1 MKKTTFK
8 QKIGLFFFAIGVTLL
23 LLEVG
28 LRFGGWLFLS
38 LQENTNR
45 KSIET
50 GREYRIICLGE
61 STTALGGVN
70 SYPSQLEKILNSRQS
85 QIKFKVINK
94 GVPATTTDQIVA
106 RLENYFNDYRPHM
119 VVAMMGINDPQDPTQ
134 RNWRETLSRYSKA
147 FKLFDMIVQHL
158 AAKKSDKSADFLRK
172 QIAKLEKSVKP
183 NSNSRIKIELVKA
196 NLYRSANH
204 PREEKE
210 SIMKV
215 LELDSQN
222 ASAWFL
228 LGIHYQRQAE
238 HQKALESFQK
248 SYIFNPNPD
257 KISALEHIAQCFKL
271 LNDDNSAEKIY
282 RDILTYL
289 PLYPEANGALGGI
302 LLERK
307 DYVEAIKYLSKQRD
321 IDPKFK
327 DLYVQLAYCYRRIGQ
342 NEMADKIF
350 TEGTKIIADDPQIYY
365 EWGYAL
371 MEDKKYPQAQIA
383 FEEAI
388 RLNREDLHS
397 VNDRMYEQLLKCYE
411 AQEKVD
417 KVAEIRKIIQERSE
431 YYNPQTQKNYLKLVK
446 SARQRRIPL
455 VAVQYPHRPIAPL
468 VGMLSSE
475 IGIVFVDNQKTFA
488 DALTKNRY
496 DDLFSD
502 RFAGDFGHCTPSG
515 NALLANN
522 VANQILEVVLK
533 IK

>member
-1 MKKTTFK
+1 MTKTTFK

-28 LRFGGWLFLS
+28 LRFGGWLFLT
-38 LQENTNR
+38 LQENANL
-45 KSIET
+45 KSIEP

-61 STTALGGVN
+61 STTALGGAN
-70 SYPSQLEKILNSRQS
+70 SYPSQLERILNSRQN

-106 RLENYFNDYRPHM
+106 RLENYFNDYHPQM
-119 VVAMMGINDPQDPTQ
+119 IVAMMGINDPQDPAQ
-134 RNWRETLSRYSKA
+134 RNWRESFSRYSKA
-147 FKLFDMIVQHL
+147 FKLFDMIVRHL
-158 AAKKSDKSADFLRK
+158 TAKKSNQSDDFLRK
-172 QIAKLEKSVKP
+172 QIAKLEKRVE
-183 NSNSRIKIELVKA
+183 SNLASRIKIELMKA

-204 PREEKE
+204 PQEEKD

-215 LELDSQN
+215 LKMDSQN

-228 LGIHYQRQAE
+228 LGIYYQRQAE

-248 SYIFNPNPD
+248 SYVFNSTPE
-257 KISALEHIAQCFKL
+257 KIRALEHIAQCFKL

-289 PLYPEANGALGGI
+289 PMYPEANGALGGI
-302 LLERK
+302 LLEK
-307 DYVEAIKYLSKQRD
+307 KNYVEAIKYLSKQRD

-342 NEMADKIF
+342 NEMADKVF
-350 TEGTKIIADDPQIYY
+350 SEGVKIIADDPQIYY

-371 MEDKKYPQAQIA
+371 MEDKKYSQAQSA

-397 VNDRMYEQLLKCYE
+397 VNDRMYDQLLKCYE
-411 AQEKVD
+411 AQGKAD
-417 KVAEIRKIIQERSE
+417 KVAEIKKIIQERSE

-446 SARQRRIPL
+446 FARQRRIPL
-455 VAVQYPHRPIAPL
+455 VAVQYPYRPLAPL

-475 IGIVFVDNQKTFA
+475 IGIAFVDNQKIFV
-488 DALTKNRY
+488 DALTRNRY

-522 VANQILEVVLK
+522 VADQILEMVLK